1 MVAEFWS
8 DFRSLMYILLFTAI
22 HAILF
27 LIHFISHTVA
37 ELLDP
42 ADPELRALD
51 SKKPV
56 PEFDRNKH
64 AHVIE
69 NGRCHL
75 CNITISSQR
84 TKHCSGL
91 FKIGVWGC
99 AFNKLEQQHFE
110 SLTDKYSISRKIF
123 LNKSSDL
130 LTWWDSSIRFHK
142 TGPIMPL
149 LKVVYPDFILVKEPH
164 FTQY

>member
-1 MVAEFWS
+1 MCFLYFSAIHAILFLIQFISQTVAELLDPADPELQCSRRQRNSEIIPVRIPF
-8 DFRSLMYILLFTAI
+8 MCILFLTAI

-91 FKIGVWGC
+91 F
-99 AFNKLEQQHFE
+99 N
-110 SLTDKYSISRKIF
+110 
-123 LNKSSDL
+123 
-130 LTWWDSSIRFHK
+130 IRFCGYVFIK
-142 TGPIMPL
+142 LKLYPIL
-149 LKVVYPDFILVKEPH
+149 F
-164 FTQY
+164 

>member
-1 MVAEFWS
+1 MCILFLTAIHAILFLIHFISHTVAELLDPAELYADCSRILKLFQS
-8 DFRSLMYILLFTAI
+8 EFQTNLMCFLYFSAI

-91 FKIGVWGC
+91 FNIGV
-99 AFNKLEQQHFE
+99 
-110 SLTDKYSISRKIF
+110 LTSVTLKRLPSI
-123 LNKSSDL
+123 
-130 LTWWDSSIRFHK
+130 
-142 TGPIMPL
+142 
-149 LKVVYPDFILVKEPH
+149 VAE
-164 FTQY
+164 

>member
-1 MVAEFWS
+1 MV
-8 DFRSLMYILLFTAI
+8 ILFLTAI
-22 HAILF
+22 HAVLF

-91 FKIGVWGC
+91 FKIG
-99 AFNKLEQQHFE
+99 
-110 SLTDKYSISRKIF
+110 I
-123 LNKSSDL
+123 
-130 LTWWDSSIRFHK
+130 
-142 TGPIMPL
+142 
-149 LKVVYPDFILVKEPH
+149 
-164 FTQY
+164 

>member
-1 MVAEFWS
+1 MTDACSFTLR
-8 DFRSLMYILLFTAI
+8 RSLWKFFQFYLKSTQRTVLWLFCNFLSFFSVLS
-22 HAILF
+22 AILF
-27 LIHFISHTVA
+27 ISHFFTHAVA

-84 TKHCSGL
+84 TKHCSA
-91 FKIGVWGC
+91 C
-99 AFNKLEQQHFE
+99 NKVKRVVKFLNLRVIQNF
-110 SLTDKYSISRKIF
+110 KYSLRKKKCWKMQEF
-123 LNKSSDL
+123 LKLD
-130 LTWWDSSIRFHK
+130 H
-142 TGPIMPL
+142 
-149 LKVVYPDFILVKEPH
+149 Y
-164 FTQY
+164 